1 MKEYDYEYLE
11 KELRDLYDYVL
22 TEYKDDS
29 LIKRILSIYLYVC
42 FGKVLQ

>member
-11 KELRDLYDYVL
+11 REVRELYDYI
-22 TEYKDDS
+22 TSEYKDDS
-29 LIKRILSIYLYVC
+29 LIKRVLSIYLYVC